1 MTGPSRTVVLIV
13 AGLVAAAACSDDDD
27 AGAPATTSG
36 APSSAPT
43 TTAATG
49 SVPTTTAPTTT
60 AATPLTTTT
69 TTTTTTTAAAAGADP
84 VVTATVVAELEAPTD
99 LTWRAGDPALYV
111 TEQGGRVMRVGDGEP
126 AVVLDMTDLTTA
138 ERERGLLGVAIDPTG
153 ANAYVNYTDNDGN
166 TVIAEH
172 PVGADGTFLTGDNSR
187 TVLQIE
193 QPYANHNGGDLTF
206 GPDGYLYIG
215 TGDGGSGGDPER
227 RASDLGSLLGKIL
240 RIDPAIT
247 TGEAYGVPP
256 DNPFVG
262 TDAAPEIWALGLRNP
277 WRIAFD
283 RDTGYLWIADVGEE
297 AIEEID
303 VAPAVE
309 GADAGRGLNFGWSAF
324 EGNEPFNDDVTVEG
338 HASPL
343 YTYGHDEGCSVSG
356 GVRARGQAAGSLHGW
371 YVFADYCA
379 GTVWALEVGSDS
391 GGFTAGRRVTLT
403 TDIAQPTAVV
413 DGPHG
418 EVYVLSQ
425 EGPVYRLDA

>member
-1 MTGPSRTVVLIV
+1 LTGPSRTVVLIV
-13 AGLVAAAACSDDDD
+13 AGLVAGAACGDDDD
-27 AGAPATTSG
+27 AGAPATTSV
-36 APSSAPT
+36 APSSA
-43 TTAATG
+43 
-49 SVPTTTAPTTT
+49 PTTTAPTTT
-60 AATPLTTTT
+60 AATTTTTAAPLT

-111 TEQGGRVMRVGDGEP
+111 TEQGGRVMRVGDGGP

-247 TGEAYGVPP
+247 AGEAYGVPP

-283 RDTGYLWIADVGEE
+283 RDTGDLWIADVGEE
-297 AIEEID
+297 AVEEID

-324 EGNEPFNDDVTVEG
+324 EGNEPFNDDVTVED
-338 HASPL
+338 HTSPL

-356 GVRARGQAAGSLHGW
+356 GVRARGQAAGSLNGW

-379 GTVWALEVGSDS
+379 GTVWALEVRSGA
-391 GGFTAGRRVTLT
+391 GGFTSGRRVTLT

-413 DGPHG
+413 DGPRG
-418 EVYVLSQ
+418 EVYVLSHD
-425 EGPVYRLDA
+425 GPVYRLDA